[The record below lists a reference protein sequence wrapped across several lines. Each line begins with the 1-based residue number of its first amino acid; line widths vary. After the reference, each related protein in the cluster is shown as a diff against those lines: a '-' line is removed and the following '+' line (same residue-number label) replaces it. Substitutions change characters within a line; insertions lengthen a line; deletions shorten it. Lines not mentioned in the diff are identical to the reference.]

1 MLIVFYTPKYPN
13 QFEEIKTLISSLKWE
28 SNSKLHLTPAV
39 YWRRNQ
45 DRFELFRDNPQ
56 SWYTTHNYHL
66 TNTYGGNLNSWVQS
80 DLGKS
85 AIGIEFRSENILSN
99 VLGDELDSPVKVPNE
114 DAVFTKSKT
123 RNIISGFLEHVYYS
137 NKLTISAGVLSN
149 YISES
154 KTGFIFFPGIDIG
167 YKILPSVNI
176 FSSFNTS
183 LRMPTFTDLYY
194 QGPTNIGNIDLKPEK
209 TASFELGIKL
219 NSDLIQAYL
228 VGFYRNGKDIIDW
241 VKKYD
246 SDESE
251 KWQTQNLTQ
260 LNSYGTEIQM
270 QFNLKKYYGHNL
282 PDNINVNYFYNNLD
296 KEEGQNFISYYVL
309 DNLKHKFVGTINQT
323 VFRKININL
332 KVLFQD
338 RAGSYTQYENNNLG
352 SDKKY
357 EPFWIF
363 DGKINYTL
371 GNLRF
376 YVSVNNIFNQ
386 NYVDIG
392 NVIQPGR
399 WAKVGIS
406 YELDFD

>member
-1 MLIVFYTPKYPN
+1 
-13 QFEEIKTLISSLKWE
+13 
-28 SNSKLHLTPAV
+28 
-39 YWRRNQ
+39 
-45 DRFELFRDNPQ
+45 
-56 SWYTTHNYHL
+56 
-66 TNTYGGNLNSWVQS
+66 
-80 DLGKS
+80 
-85 AIGIEFRSENILSN
+85 
-99 VLGDELDSPVKVPNE
+99 
-114 DAVFTKSKT
+114 
-123 RNIISGFLEHVYYS
+123 
-137 NKLTISAGVLSN
+137 
-149 YISES
+149 
-154 KTGFIFFPGIDIG
+154 
-167 YKILPSVNI
+167 
-176 FSSFNTS
+176 
-183 LRMPTFTDLYY
+183 MPTFTDLYY
-194 QGPTNIGNIDLKPEK
+194 QGPTNLGNIDLKPEK

-228 VGFYRNGKDIIDW
+228 VGFYRNGTDIIDW
-241 VKKYD
+241 VKKYE
-246 SDESE
+246 SDKSE

-260 LNSYGTEIQM
+260 LNSFGTELQM
-270 QFNLKKYYGHNL
+270 QFNLKKFYGHNL
-282 PDNINVNYFYNNLD
+282 PDNINVNYFYNNLN
-296 KEEGQNFISYYVL
+296 KKEGQNFISYYVL
-309 DNLKHKFVGTINQT
+309 DNLKHKLVGTINQT

-352 SDKKY
+352 IDKEY

-399 WAKVGIS
+399 WAKIGIS